1 MNRYKMKIIGVSFLY
16 TAIFFLSLVLMLTVK
31 VTIFIADLIFNVFNR
46 VLLAI
51 RKETNDPQKNEIWKW
66 KIALFYNH
74 D

>member
-1 MNRYKMKIIGVSFLY
+1 MKIIGVSLLY

-51 RKETNDPQKNEIWKW
+51 RKETNDSQKNEI
-66 KIALFYNH
+66 
-74 D
+74 